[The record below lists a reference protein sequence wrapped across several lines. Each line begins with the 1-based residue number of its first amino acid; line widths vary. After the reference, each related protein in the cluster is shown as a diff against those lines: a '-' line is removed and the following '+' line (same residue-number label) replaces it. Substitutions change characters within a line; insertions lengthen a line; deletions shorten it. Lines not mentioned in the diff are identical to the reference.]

1 MRLRG
6 TLPVL
11 ALLAGAAAMAEQTQ
25 QAPPPQA
32 SQPARTLLWVW
43 DRPQLFTAPPAGTGI
58 AYLHA
63 TVRLSG
69 TQSRTAWRQ
78 WPLRIA
84 PGVTLIPVVHVSL
97 DNLAPSPVDEA
108 QQQAIGAALDHAAA
122 HSRSGWV
129 QLDFEARRSQRQ
141 AYVALLQR
149 LQPMRARVRLSATA
163 LASWCV
169 GDPWLPAGLLDE
181 VVPMYFRMGA
191 ESARIRQRLAAT
203 GEAPVTACRDAA
215 GLLLGEPWPALK
227 NVKRRYVFHTGA
239 WKNEDMEKLR
249 TENTDDPNDLN
260 NIHYTDKSRDAK
272 K

>member
-203 GEAPVTACRDAA
+203 GEAPVAACRDAA

-239 WKNEDMEKLR
+239 WKNEDFGTLH
-249 TENTDDPNDLN
+249 TEGTNDVNHTNDIPNNDA
-260 NIHYTDKSRDAK
+260 RDTK

>member
-11 ALLAGAAAMAEQTQ
+11 ALLALLALSALFTRDGMA
-25 QAPPPQA
+25 
-32 SQPARTLLWVW
+32 QPSPAQTLLWMW
-43 DRPQLFTAPPAGTGI
+43 DRPQRFFALPEGVGA

-69 TQSRTAWRQ
+69 EQSRTTWRQ

-84 PGVTLIPVVHVSL
+84 PGITVVPVVHIAL
-97 DNLAPSPVDEA
+97 DNLAPSPVNDA
-108 QQQAIGAALDHAAA
+108 QQEAIAAALAHAAA

-149 LQPMRARVRLSATA
+149 LQPLRERVRLSATA
-163 LASWCV
+163 LASWCMD
-169 GDPWLPAGLLDE
+169 DPWLPAGLLDE

-191 ESARIRQRLAAT
+191 ESARIRQRLQAT
-203 GEAPVTACRDAA
+203 GAAGVPACRDAA
-215 GLLLGEPWPALK
+215 GLLLGEPWPVLRG
-227 NVKRRYVFHTGA
+227 VKRRYVFHTGT
-239 WKNEDMEKLR
+239 WRNEDFEAIEKIDNIPTRR
-249 TENTDDPNDLN
+249 TRETPP
-260 NIHYTDKSRDAK
+260 
-272 K
+272 